1 MTQPVLTAPDREQL
15 EAVVRLTEGVLGPD
29 LHGAYLFGSA
39 LLGGLK
45 AESDL
50 DVLVVARRPTTR
62 AEKRRLADGLLARS
76 GARTP
81 AGRRRRIELTIVV
94 RSDVVPWR
102 YPPRFD
108 FQYGDWWRS
117 EFERGDVEPW
127 STAANPDVTVLIAM
141 VLRADASLLGPPPA
155 AVLAPVPHRDL
166 VRALGDVVDP
176 LLADLEPDTRNV
188 VLTLARAWSTVETG
202 EIRSKDA
209 AAAWALPL
217 LPEEHRPVLV
227 RAAAIYLGE
236 AEERWDDLAPGVRP
250 LAEHLAKRIGE
261 LLAAEATTER
271 EDPPRTA
278 GQESARA
285 G

>member
-1 MTQPVLTAPDREQL
+1 VLTAPDREQL

-117 EFERGDVEPW
+117 EFERG
-127 STAANPDVTVLIAM
+127 
-141 VLRADASLLGPPPA
+141 ASSRG
-155 AVLAPVPHRDL
+155 R
-166 VRALGDVVDP
+166 RRR
-176 LLADLEPDTRNV
+176 TR
-188 VLTLARAWSTVETG
+188 T
-202 EIRSKDA
+202 
-209 AAAWALPL
+209 
-217 LPEEHRPVLV
+217 
-227 RAAAIYLGE
+227 
-236 AEERWDDLAPGVRP
+236 
-250 LAEHLAKRIGE
+250 
-261 LLAAEATTER
+261 
-271 EDPPRTA
+271 
-278 GQESARA
+278 
-285 G
+285 